1 MSFLES
7 FARNIGHLRAGV
19 YGPSMENEYRQRLQY
34 DQNLFNQQLARQQAA
49 VDILAKLEQQRQ
61 QAEHVR
67 ENPVPEGHD
76 TVEPQFGFPEQMR
89 MYQAYNQAGLD
100 PKAIADTQKARVAT
114 EALEQAIGGVK
125 NPYALANIAHGLD
138 ASPYRQVGQSIY
150 NRFSGGHN
158 LTDEGVAK
166 ARLAQGKADEQA
178 WRLKTLQEH
187 MPDDPLMIVNA
198 LNSKELGKPTEAEV
212 EGPDGKTHK
221 AMITQTP
228 TGAFRYSAV
237 AGEDGKPLVIPA
249 EAVGSDLTTDQKN
262 VRYYSKLWGLPE
274 AETAEILKSK
284 SRYSDVGSWEALYQ
298 KNIPGAGGL
307 RNDDVDILNNTF
319 TDFIRTRYGQDIPIN
334 IEALIAASDM
344 TDNEKKQLRD
354 KVERYKQEIF
364 EQRLAGK
371 APEAPQASPPPSQNL
386 MDIIVQNRQQNGV
399 TPPPM
404 PKPPPMPAP
413 MPTMAPPPAPI
424 PEPLPVPEPPPM
436 DFNRFAET
444 VMTHNSPADINAA
457 LQKQGFNLNPETAGV
472 MAIDAINQGVPAKEI
487 QQLFGL
493 LGIHWQPP
501 S

>member
-166 ARLAQGKADEQA
+166 ARLAQGKADEQE
-178 WRLKTLQEH
+178 WRLQTFKEH

-198 LNSKELGKPTEAEV
+198 LNSKELGKPMEAEV

-249 EAVGSDLTTDQKN
+249 ESLDKSSSEYRLAQELVRTNVAPNLTEAMKIATFSKTKNPEVAFGDIYDSYLKDDTGYNLRDAKERMEKTILDFVVKYPDLEIPKIEQRIKQL
-262 VRYYSKLWGLPE
+262 RLPE
-274 AETAEILKSK
+274 ADEQ
-284 SRYSDVGSWEALYQ
+284 ALLAA
-298 KNIPGAGGL
+298 AGEH
-307 RNDDVDILNNTF
+307 N
-319 TDFIRTRYGQDIPIN
+319 
-334 IEALIAASDM
+334 
-344 TDNEKKQLRD
+344 K
-354 KVERYKQEIF
+354 
-364 EQRLAGK
+364 
-371 APEAPQASPPPSQNL
+371 
-386 MDIIVQNRQQNGV
+386 IVKEQQNVSGPV
-399 TPPPM
+399 RQDTGKPDNKPDLLGLIQQRNQQNAGRQ
-404 PKPPPMPAP
+404 PPPMPAP